1 MMEVYL
7 DEVPRDD
14 FEEYF
19 RFVEN
24 IAAGAFGKVI
34 RAVDLRTNEEVAVKM
49 IDKDAHSKRL
59 NMIKQEI
66 NILQQLRHK
75 NIVKFLNFREANT
88 KLYIVMKLLSGGTIK
103 NLIEQRKQTNKPLT
117 EEECSIIMKHLL
129 EAVKYLH
136 EREIVHRDIKPENVM
151 FENSEDFSSLK
162 LIDFGLSAQHFD
174 NIFLYDLCGTLIY
187 MAPEQLEK
195 RAYSKPIDMWSCGMI
210 MFILLNNGRHPFYT
224 KGMSSKNFV
233 AKLKNF
239 NLDEIIKESKK
250 NKKVGHQGLG
260 VNPTGV
266 LEKNNRLFPGEHMQ
280 NNTSNISQNLNSS
293 QSVTSTH
300 ISNPPLQEIKMS
312 KMARSLLQ
320 KLLEVNPS
328 RRYTVDKALNHPWI
342 TRDHYQNIP
351 ETYFEAWRL
360 TVIKRKF
367 KQAFGV
373 TLFLINYN
381 KLKNNGASF
390 HKKSRHP
397 SGKLNLMQYALLV
410 NKISKEQNEKFN
422 KMRDKHFDP
431 FFSSGEKAEFLDK
444 KEKFEKSS
452 AEQILLMDSNL
463 LNNKFNKRKPIKIDT
478 GTKTLSPLNN
488 SPVNKNKNFRALQDI
503 ISPSPVNKKIKI
515 IPSTLSN
522 TSSRNNIYNGNVQNT
537 NQSNL
542 NNNII
547 SNSNTN
553 NTTNTGGVNY
563 PSSHYSNNSSNLPS
577 PTHSDSMKNRKE
589 KIFGEKYRYKY
600 TDSHTT
606 GISQQNSNNFNNLIS
621 LDCSNIME
629 NNELSTDKLRES
641 LEDELK
647 DTVIPSSVR
656 KNLDYSS
663 PNTRPTT
670 EITRDINNFNNP
682 TPFNPPSF
690 RKSMRIMKNEDE
702 FKLNLKSLETDSPNI
717 EENYN
722 PLLEKN
728 GYVCFSKN
736 KKSKMNSMSFNKL
749 KFSELNLNTDVS
761 KPEKNHHG
769 RSHNNV
775 MQGFSTPINKNIV
788 IKKSYIINSKLEKKS
803 DQEKIRMPIN
813 ITKNLIDKIVVGKLH
828 SINTN
833 ELNNLCYPNRY
844 KPLGTPSNNRKTYK
858 INQAQQVA
866 QVQSTNPNVPTCP
879 DTEKAPKSRKV
890 SFHNFEINLTSD
902 VVLPPIENLGNKNKT
917 SLQLSKL
924 NPSNNKAYYVF
935 K

>member
-7 DEVPRDD
+7 DEVPKDD

-19 RFVEN
+19 RFIEN

-34 RAVDLRTNEEVAVKM
+34 RAIDLTTNQEVAVKI

-59 NMIKQEI
+59 NMIKKEI
-66 NILQQLRHK
+66 DILQQLRHK

-88 KLYIVMKLLSGGTIK
+88 KLYIVMKLLTGGTIK
-103 NLIEQRKQTNKPLT
+103 NLIEKRKQINKSLS
-117 EEECSIIMKHLL
+117 EEDCSIIMKHLL

-136 EREIVHRDIKPENVM
+136 EREIVHRDIKPDNVM
-151 FENSEDFSSLK
+151 FENPEEFSSLK

-224 KGMSSKNFV
+224 KGMSTKNFI

-239 NLDEIIKESKK
+239 NLAEIINESK
-250 NKKVGHQGLG
+250 NKKGEPNGTVAKS
-260 VNPTGV
+260 TSSS
-266 LEKNNRLFPGEHMQ
+266 EKNNRFFQGEHIH
-280 NNTSNISQNLNSS
+280 NNNSNNPQISYSSQNLT
-293 QSVTSTH
+293 V
-300 ISNPPLQEIKMS
+300 SNIPNLIPPQIKMS

-360 TVIKRKF
+360 TSIKRKL
-367 KQAFGV
+367 KQAFGI

-381 KLKNNGASF
+381 QIKNNVSSF
-390 HKKSRHP
+390 HKKP
-397 SGKLNLMQYALLV
+397 DNFNGKLNLLQYTLLV
-410 NKISKEQNEKFN
+410 NKISKEHNENFN
-422 KMRDKHFDP
+422 KMRDKQFDP
-431 FFSSGEKAEFLDK
+431 FFSSGERGDITDK
-444 KEKFEKSS
+444 KEKSEISS
-452 AEQILLMDSNL
+452 AEKILLMNSNL
-463 LNNKFNKRKPIKIDT
+463 INNKFNKKKPIKLDT
-478 GTKTLSPLNN
+478 AGITLSSFNN
-488 SPVNKNKNFRALQDI
+488 SPLKKIKNSRFIQEIN
-503 ISPSPVNKKIKI
+503 SPSQINKKIKI
-515 IPSTLSN
+515 IPSSLSN
-522 TSSRNNIYNGNVQNT
+522 MSSRNNIYSGNVPST
-537 NQSNL
+537 NQSYQNKDVV
-542 NNNII
+542 
-547 SNSNTN
+547 SNSN
-553 NTTNTGGVNY
+553 NTTNTGGVNN

-577 PTHSDSMKNRKE
+577 PTHSDSMKFRKD
-589 KIFGEKYRYKY
+589 KINGEKLRYKY

-621 LDCSNIME
+621 LDCSNIIE

-641 LEDELK
+641 LEDEVKEGVVPICL
-647 DTVIPSSVR
+647 R
-656 KNLDYSS
+656 KILDNGS
-663 PNTRPTT
+663 PNSRPTT
-670 EITRDINNFNNP
+670 EFSGKINNYQSHPNYNP
-682 TPFNPPSF
+682 TSFN
-690 RKSMRIMKNEDE
+690 KSIKIIKKDEE

-722 PLLEKN
+722 NYLERKV
-728 GYVCFSKN
+728 YFSSPKN
-736 KKSKMNSMSFNKL
+736 KKNKVNSLSFNKL
-749 KFSELNLNTDVS
+749 KFSELNLNSDVS
-761 KPEKNHHG
+761 KHEKVQYG
-769 RSHNNV
+769 RSPNNLIH
-775 MQGFSTPINKNIV
+775 GLSSPISKNIV

-803 DQEKIRMPIN
+803 GEEKFRMPIN

-844 KPLGTPSNNRKTYK
+844 NPLGTPSYKRKNFN
-858 INQAQQVA
+858 INQAQQGTEI
-866 QVQSTNPNVPTCP
+866 QSTNLNLPTSPNA
-879 DTEKAPKSRKV
+879 EKPPKSRKV
-890 SFHNFEINLTSD
+890 SFNNFEINLTTD
-902 VVLPPIENLGNKNKT
+902 VVLPPIEKIGNKNKT
-917 SLQLSKL
+917 SLQLNKL
-924 NPSNNKAYYVF
+924 NISNNKVHYVL